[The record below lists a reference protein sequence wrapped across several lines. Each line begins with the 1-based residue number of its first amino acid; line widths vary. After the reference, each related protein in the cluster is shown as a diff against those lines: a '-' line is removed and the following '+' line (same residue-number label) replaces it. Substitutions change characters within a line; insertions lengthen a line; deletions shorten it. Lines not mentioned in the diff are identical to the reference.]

1 MGKIRSDCNNRVLAS
16 EVRTHK
22 VVLFLAYATC
32 VLPDWTCCFFAI
44 LYYLHCLQR
53 IFTFVQFFGLQIAI
67 CSFYPSSVN
76 NKEKKQPFLEFHHFG
91 IDKQVKK
98 AAKRKQELE
107 EVNSHW
113 CVHATDSKLCLWH
126 SDIASQKRERV
137 EWSER
142 LRGCSFNWKA
152 YWDLRQLRQ
161 RMHPFSA
168 QWHWL
173 KVVYK
178 VALLKWQGNLILLC
192 TMILLHWFTM
202 GRI

>member
-1 MGKIRSDCNNRVLAS
+1 MSDCNNRVLVC
-16 EVRTHK
+16 EVRTYK
-22 VVLFLAYATC
+22 VDLFLAYATC
-32 VLPDWTCCFFAI
+32 VLPDWTCCFFYHFTLSTLPEKDLHICIVFCFADS
-44 LYYLHCLQR
+44 YLQLLSKLSKHQ
-53 IFTFVQFFGLQIAI
+53 Q
-67 CSFYPSSVN
+67 
-76 NKEKKQPFLEFHHFG
+76 KKSPFLEFHHFG